1 MDQFKEFQ
9 GKDLDE
15 CIKEACAFFDLPRE
29 RLEVEIV
36 QDARTGIFGI
46 VGARKAKIRVRR
58 LNLENVQTLLD
69 GAKNAHAEEKAVER
83 TARHGSRPER
93 KRPEPESRP
102 SSGSGRFQKGREQE
116 VKQQGASHDDKL
128 EESADF
134 ESYPATPFEEL
145 DKNKLEEQSREVIS
159 RLLTPIAGRNVDA
172 EVDLRHGTVRA
183 KVEWEG
189 DAGLLIGR
197 EGQTLAALQYLAGRI
212 LSRSFQASVR
222 VQLEIGDYKSR
233 QDNKLREIALALAEK
248 AKSTGR
254 SWSTRPLTSYH
265 RRVIHM
271 VLQDDSGV
279 MTRSSGDGP
288 LKRVVIAPRRE
299 QS

>member
-29 RLEVEIV
+29 KLEVEIV

-58 LNLENVQTLLD
+58 LNLQNMQTLLD
-69 GAKNAHAEEKAVER
+69 GAKNAPVEENAGER
-83 TARHGSRPER
+83 TAKHAPRPER
-93 KRPEPESRP
+93 KRPEPEPGHSSRP
-102 SSGSGRFQKGREQE
+102 ARFQKGREQE
-116 VKQQGASHDDKL
+116 PKQQDGSHEDKL
-128 EESADF
+128 EEATDF
-134 ESYPATPFEEL
+134 DSYPATPFEDL
-145 DKNKLEEQSREVIS
+145 DKARLEEQAREVIS
-159 RLLTPIAGRNVDA
+159 RLLTPIAGREVNAD
-172 EVDLRHGTVRA
+172 VDLRHGTVRA

-233 QDNKLREIALALAEK
+233 QDNKLKEIALALAEK

-271 VLQDDSGV
+271 VLQDDPGV

>member
-29 RLEVEIV
+29 KLEVEIV

-58 LNLENVQTLLD
+58 LNLQNMQTLLD
-69 GAKNAHAEEKAVER
+69 GAKNVPAEEKAGEK
-83 TARHGSRPER
+83 TARPVPRQDR
-93 KRPEPESRP
+93 KRPEPEP
-102 SSGSGRFQKGREQE
+102 GHSSGQGKFRNGREQDA
-116 VKQQGASHDDKL
+116 KRQGGSHEEKL

-134 ESYPATPFEEL
+134 EAYPATPFEEL
-145 DKNKLEEQSREVIS
+145 DKDRLEEQAREVIS
-159 RLLTPIAGRNVDA
+159 RLLTPIAGRKVEAD
-172 EVDLRHGTVRA
+172 VDLRHGTVRA
-183 KVEWEG
+183 KVDWEG

-197 EGQTLAALQYLAGRI
+197 EGQTLVALQYLAGRI

-271 VLQDDSGV
+271 VLQDDAGV
-279 MTRSSGDGP
+279 VTRSSGDGP